1 MKTSALFL
9 TSILFSLG
17 PTAHAAD
24 TYKVDPVHSSVVF
37 SIKHVGVTDFFGSF
51 NEITGTVVFD
61 AADPSKSTVDLTVPV
76 ESVDSR
82 HPKRDA
88 HLKSP
93 DFFNAEKF
101 PAVTFKST
109 KVEGSGSG
117 TDFKVT
123 GDFTLLGVTK
133 SITVDF
139 KRGPEGKGMQ
149 GETRGGGQTRFT
161 IKRSDFGMTFMPDA
175 LGDEVTL
182 AISLEGVKQ

>member
-1 MKTSALFL
+1 MKTPRCLLA
-9 TSILFSLG
+9 SLLCTLSLAAQG
-17 PTAHAAD
+17 AD
-24 TYKVDPVHSSVVF
+24 TYKIDPVHSSVVF
-37 SIKHVGVTDFFGSF
+37 SIKHMGVTDFLGNF

-61 AADPSKSTVDLTVPV
+61 ATDPAKSTVELTVPV
-76 ESVDSR
+76 AGVNSR
-82 HPKRDA
+82 HPKRDD

-109 KVEGSGSG
+109 KVDGSG

-139 KRGPEGKGMQ
+139 KRGPDGKGMQ
-149 GETRGGGQTRFT
+149 GEIRGGGETRFT
-161 IKRSDFGMTFMPDA
+161 IKRSDYGMTFMPDA
-175 LGDEVTL
+175 LGDDVGL
-182 AISLEGVKQ
+182 VISLEGVRQ

>member
-1 MKTSALFL
+1 MKTSILLL
-9 TSILFSLG
+9 TTILCGLG
-17 PTAHAAD
+17 LNATAAD
-24 TYKVDPVHSSVVF
+24 TYKVDPVHSSVMF
-37 SIKHVGVTDFFGSF
+37 SIKHAGVTDFHGSF

-61 AADPSKSTVDLTVPV
+61 AADPAKSSVELTVPV

-109 KVEGSGSG
+109 KVEGSG
-117 TDFKVT
+117 DVFKVT

-139 KRGPEGKGMQ
+139 KRGPDGKGMQ
-149 GETRGGGQTRFT
+149 GEVRGGGETRFT
-161 IKRSDFGMTFMPDA
+161 IKRSDYGMTFMPDA
-175 LGDEVTL
+175 LGDEVNL
-182 AISLEGVKQ
+182 VISLEGVKQ

>member
-1 MKTSALFL
+1 MKTPAFLFAAIICSL
-9 TSILFSLG
+9 SLG
-17 PTAHAAD
+17 AHAAD

-37 SIKHVGVTDFFGSF
+37 SIKHAGVTDFLGSF
-51 NEITGTVVFD
+51 NELNGTVVFD
-61 AADPSKSTVDLTVPV
+61 AADPSKSMVELTVPV

-88 HLKSP
+88 HLKSK

-101 PAVTFKST
+101 PSVTFKST
-109 KVEGSGSG
+109 KVEGRGD
-117 TDFKVT
+117 DFKVT

-161 IKRSDFGMTFMPDA
+161 IKRSDYGMTFMPDA
-175 LGDEVTL
+175 LGDEVSL
-182 AISLEGVKQ
+182 IISVEGVKQ

>member
-1 MKTSALFL
+1 MKTLLLLLATVFC
-9 TSILFSLG
+9 TFG
-17 PTAHAAD
+17 PAVRGAD
-24 TYKVDPVHSSVVF
+24 TYKIDPVHSSVLF
-37 SIKHVGVTDFFGSF
+37 SIKHAGITDFHGNF

-61 AADPSKSTVDLTVPV
+61 ATDPSKSSVELSVPV
-76 ESVDSR
+76 SSVDSR

-101 PAVTFKST
+101 AAVTFKST
-109 KVEGSGSG
+109 KVEGSG
-117 TDFKVT
+117 DVFKVT

-149 GETRGGGQTRFT
+149 GEVRGGGETRFT
-161 IKRSDFGMTFMPDA
+161 IKRSDYGMTFMPDV
-175 LGDEVTL
+175 LGDEVDL
-182 AISLEGVKQ
+182 VISVEGIKQ